1 MQPSLAGTSRTFFTG
16 NVDKLDGFLSAA
28 ANAAGIPSVLI
39 TNFSF
44 DSVFSY
50 LSTPFVDSTESF
62 DSLQPIPSTKP
73 LLPPDLP
80 IPIEELQPLV
90 EQLRQGYRC
99 ADLLLRLPGNIPMP
113 SFSMIPDLP
122 SQDWVDRRTMAFTP
136 EVTKHLLDTP
146 SSYALWSQVPFPP
159 DYPAKRLPRSVVNAP
174 LLVRSPDPS
183 VYTPEGRSRLLSSLG
198 VPVDRHDPA
207 TTKILIVSFGGQV
220 FHKPHSHS
228 RSPSASGTP
237 RPAVLTPSTLM
248 NGVTPPKDVLDRKA
262 KSLLTRKDPG
272 SVVDDLSDALRN
284 NLVTSL
290 NHGSPRVVQDRSHGT
305 SKLIIPG
312 APPASIPNSP
322 MAASNPMFN
331 TIPPTPRADSTTT
344 FPDIEEATGDE
355 DIGRLLPDDSWIAI
369 VCGVSKDWA
378 KEDGEELPDSFYV
391 APKYVYMPDL
401 TAAAD
406 VLLGK
411 LGYGTVS
418 ECVDA
423 CTPFVYVSRPLF
435 IEEHGLRLLLDKDG
449 VGVELSRDSYEAGN
463 WADAVES
470 AYEKGKAAKALKRQ
484 EGETGKRVA
493 EGKEMATYL
502 IDWVKRW
509 NDLDLHD

>member
-1 MQPSLAGTSRTFFTG
+1 M
-16 NVDKLDGFLSAA
+16 LSAA

-50 LSTPFVDSTESF
+50 LSTPFIDSTESF
-62 DSLQPIPSTKP
+62 DSLQPTMSTKP
-73 LLPPDLP
+73 LLPPDVP

-113 SFSMIPDLP
+113 SFAMRPDLP
-122 SQDWVDRRTMAFTP
+122 SQDWVDRQTMEFTP
-136 EVTKHLLDTP
+136 EIVEHLVDTP
-146 SSYALWSQVPFPP
+146 STYALWPQVPFPP
-159 DYPAKRLPRSVVNAP
+159 EYPPKRLPRSVVNAP

-198 VPVDRHDPA
+198 VPVDRHNPE
-207 TTKILIVSFGGQV
+207 TTKILIVSFGGQI

-228 RSPSASGTP
+228 RSPSATGTP
-237 RPAVLTPSTLM
+237 RPPVLTPSTLI
-248 NGVTPPKDVLDRKA
+248 NGVEPLPKDVLGRKP
-262 KSLLTRKDPG
+262 KHLSLKEDPG
-272 SVVDDLSDALRN
+272 CAIDSLSDALRTS
-284 NLVTSL
+284 LVTAF
-290 NHGSPRVVQDRSHGT
+290 NQGSPRVIQDRSHGT

-322 MAASNPMFN
+322 MTASNPMFN
-331 TIPPTPRADSTTT
+331 TIPPTPKVDSTTT
-344 FPDIEEATGDE
+344 FFDIEEAVDE
-355 DIGRLLPDDSWIAI
+355 EEIGRLLPDDSWIAI

-378 KEDGEELPDSFYV
+378 KEDGEEMPDSFYV

-411 LGYGTVS
+411 LVGLHDHIYFWTLADVLSGLRHGIRVRGCLHTLRVW
-418 ECVDA
+418 CVTL
-423 CTPFVYVSRPLF
+423 TPFCRYTHGPSYCCSVTASLYRRARTAPPLKQRRC
-435 IEEHGLRLLLDKDG
+435 GR
-449 VGVELSRDSYEAGN
+449 
-463 WADAVES
+463 
-470 AYEKGKAAKALKRQ
+470 
-484 EGETGKRVA
+484 
-493 EGKEMATYL
+493 
-502 IDWVKRW
+502 
-509 NDLDLHD
+509 